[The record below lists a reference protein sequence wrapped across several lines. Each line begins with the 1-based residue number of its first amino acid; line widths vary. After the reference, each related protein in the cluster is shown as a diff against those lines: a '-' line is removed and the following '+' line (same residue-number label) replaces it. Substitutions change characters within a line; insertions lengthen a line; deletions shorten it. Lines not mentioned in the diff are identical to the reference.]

1 MVEDTTLNKRPFR
14 MRWSL
19 NVGSIAG
26 TAIRIHITFLLFLVW
41 LGTIYYRQGG
51 AEAAWQGTLFIV
63 LLFLCVL
70 LHELGHV
77 FAARRYGV
85 TTRDVTLWP
94 FGGIASME
102 RMPDKPSEELI
113 VAVAGPAVNVA
124 IAGVLLLFLWP
135 RLDPDNLARLEDP
148 AVSLAVRVA
157 GANIILV
164 LFNMIPAFPMDG
176 GRVLRAI
183 LAMRMGNARAT
194 EMAAAIGQ
202 GFAVLFGVLGLFY
215 NPMLIIIAVFIFLAA
230 SGEATQAQM
239 RAVAQGTL
247 VSDAMITA
255 FESLPTSATVS
266 DAADALIRTTQT
278 EFPIVDGTGRLR
290 GVLTRDAMIKAL
302 KERGPEAPVLE
313 VMQGDIP
320 TVPAR
325 AKLDTA
331 LRSLMQ
337 KGYPALGVTDASG
350 KLVGLLTVENL
361 GEMMMVHSARPEGEA
376 ETGPWGNTPR

>member
-1 MVEDTTLNKRPFR
+1 

-19 NVGSIAG
+19 TLGSVAG

-41 LGTIYYRQGG
+41 LGVIYYRQGG
-51 AEAAWQGTLFIV
+51 AEAAWQGTIFIV
-63 LLFLCVL
+63 LIFLCVL

-85 TTRDVTLWP
+85 ATRDVTLWP

-124 IAGVLLLFLWP
+124 IATVLVLWLWP
-135 RLDPDNLARLEDP
+135 QLDPENLTMIEDP
-148 AVSLAVRVA
+148 AVSLAVKVA

-164 LFNMIPAFPMDG
+164 LFNMIPAVPMDG
-176 GRVLRAI
+176 GRVLRAL

-194 EMAAAIGQ
+194 ETAAVIGQ
-202 GFAVLFGVLGLFY
+202 GFAVVFGVLGIFY
-215 NPMLIIIAVFIFLAA
+215 NPMLIIIAAFIFLAA
-230 SGEATQAQM
+230 SGEATQAQL

-247 VSDAMITA
+247 VSDAMVTS

-278 EFPIVDGTGRLR
+278 EFPIVDGGGQLR

-313 VMQGDIP
+313 VMQADVRTIG
-320 TVPAR
+320 AN

-331 LRSLMQ
+331 LRSFLQ
-337 KGYPALGVTDASG
+337 EGRPVVGVTGAHG
-350 KLVGLLTVENL
+350 KLVGLLTVQNL
-361 GEMMMVHSARPEGEA
+361 GEMMMLHSARPEAEA
-376 ETGPWGNTPR
+376 RRWGKTRR